1 MGPAKEMEKRWG
13 EEDSQKRIMELKEG
27 IGFKR
32 EKLVNSDMLQRVQ
45 KGQKIGLGN

>member
-1 MGPAKEMEKRWG
+1 MEFT
-13 EEDSQKRIMELKEG
+13 EG

-45 KGQKIGLGN
+45 KGQKIGLATRGHFDFRESKQFQ